1 MSVDDP
7 SEIEIGGI
15 RLPRSDWEATPASV
29 QALVATLLATIAQ
42 QQEQLDHLNKQVM
55 AMSERLAHLEEQVRQ
70 SSQNSSRPPS
80 SEGFGQGKRP
90 QRQGGKGRRG
100 ANRAMRVSRETC
112 TRLRLAPR

>member
-1 MSVDDP
+1 M
-7 SEIEIGGI
+7 
-15 RLPRSDWEATPASV
+15 
-29 QALVATLLATIAQ
+29 ATLLATIAQ

-70 SSQNSSRPPS
+70 TSQNSSKPPS

-100 ANRAMRVSRETC
+100 GQPGHEGQSRDLYPIEAC
-112 TRLRLAPR
+112 TEVIDHVP

>member
-42 QQEQLDHLNKQVM
+42 QQESLDHLTKQVV
-55 AMSERLAHLEEQVRQ
+55 AMSERMAH
-70 SSQNSSRPPS
+70 
-80 SEGFGQGKRP
+80 FGQKPPDLRP
-90 QRQGGKGRRG
+90 QPS
-100 ANRAMRVSRETC
+100 VDDETP
-112 TRLRLAPR
+112 LAA